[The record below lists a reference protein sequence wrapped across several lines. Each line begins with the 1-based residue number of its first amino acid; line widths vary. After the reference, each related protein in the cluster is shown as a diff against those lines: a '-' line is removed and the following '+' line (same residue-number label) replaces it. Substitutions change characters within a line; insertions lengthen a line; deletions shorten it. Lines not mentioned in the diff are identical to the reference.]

1 MRITVGN
8 KRHEFSKVV
17 LGAVMVLYFVAAIYA
32 SVIVWNSPEH
42 LPEYLA
48 YIGTP
53 TATAIGFYAWKA
65 KNENVIKVAKDLEK
79 ETEKDAKKG
88 KKTTPEA
95 KAKLV
100 RAVAEVL
107 GEIETGDG
115 DGT

>member
-1 MRITVGN
+1 MKTVDG

-17 LGAVMVLYFVAAIYA
+17 LGAVMGLYFVTAVYAA
-32 SVIVWNSPEH
+32 VIVWNAPEH
-42 LPEYLA
+42 LPEYLT
-48 YIGTP
+48 YIGAP

-79 ETEKDAKKG
+79 EAEKDNKKG

-107 GEIETGDG
+107 GEIETENG